1 MDLAEALAQHKA
13 SNYLVAEQA
22 YIKLLS
28 NDASN
33 ADIHHLLA
41 ILYGQQNQLE
51 QAEQHITKALEL
63 NPTSPSFYNSC
74 ANIKKYQSDFE
85 NAVKFYQKSLELNP
99 NNPAAHYNLGL
110 INIQLQKSEAAIENL
125 ETAIKQKHDYDDAY
139 ITLTQHLF
147 EAGKIDKAIKLLD
160 KSKKHNFNNAK
171 FIKLNA
177 LKYQHQGKIE
187 NAIAELEKYIAINPN
202 DYSGYH
208 YLAAAELSQGKIQE
222 ATSNYL
228 RALDLK
234 EDHHKSHHNIAVI
247 YLTQNKLD
255 LALKHWLR
263 AISYEMNID
272 YLYNTAVVYNYK
284 GQYSN
289 ALTYFEKCLEY
300 DARHYNS
307 IANIAVIY
315 LKKNMPVEAKFYFRK
330 ALEIKPDDEQN
341 LYMLSALDNNQESF
355 TAAPKSYVTD
365 LFDQYANTFDEHLT
379 KVLQYDAP
387 NVIYNLLCKYN
398 NFENS
403 KDLTICDIGCGT
415 GFMGKK
421 LYEHAKEL
429 EGVDLA
435 SKMLEKA
442 KDKNI
447 YTKLEQSDICEY
459 LMNNIAK
466 YDYITAADVIPYFGD
481 LKDIFNAAHT
491 ALKTNSYFV
500 FSVEKSD
507 DIDYQ
512 LQPNGRFNHKD
523 TYVTALAAI
532 SGFEII
538 ANEEHSTRKEGTT
551 AINCNI
557 FLFKKIT

>member
-13 SNYLVAEQA
+13 SNYFVAEQA
-22 YIKLLS
+22 YLKLLADDTS
-28 NDASN
+28 NS
-33 ADIHHLLA
+33 DIHHLLA
-41 ILYGQQNQLE
+41 ILYGQQNKLE
-51 QAEQHITKALEL
+51 QAEHHISKALEL
-63 NPTSPSFYNSC
+63 SPSSPSFYNSY
-74 ANIKKYQSDFE
+74 ANIKKYQTDFE
-85 NAVKFYQKSLELNP
+85 NAVKFYLKSLELNP

-110 INIQLQKSEAAIENL
+110 INIQLQKSEAAIKNL
-125 ETAIKQKHDYDDAY
+125 ETAISQKHDYDDAY
-139 ITLTQHLF
+139 ITLIQHLF
-147 EAGKIDKAIKLLD
+147 EMGDIDKAIKLLD
-160 KSKKHNFNNAK
+160 KTKKQNFNNTK

-177 LKYQHQGKIE
+177 LKHQHQGKIE
-187 NAIAELEKYIAINPN
+187 SAMAELRKYIALNPN
-202 DYSGYH
+202 DHSGYH
-208 YLAAAELSQGKIQE
+208 YLAAAELNQGNIQE

-228 RALDLK
+228 RAIDLK

-263 AISYEMNID
+263 AISHEMNID

-300 DARHYNS
+300 DAKHYNS

-341 LYMLSALDNNQESF
+341 LYMLSALDNNQKSF

-387 NVIYNLLCKYN
+387 NVIYSLLCKYN

-403 KDLTICDIGCGT
+403 KDLVICDIGCGT

-421 LYEHAKEL
+421 LYEHAKVL
-429 EGVDLA
+429 EGIDLA
-435 SKMLEKA
+435 SKMLDKA

-466 YDYITAADVIPYFGD
+466 YDYVTAADVIPYFGD
-481 LKDIFNAAHT
+481 LTAILKAAHN
-491 ALKTNSYFV
+491 ALKENSYFV

-507 DIDYQ
+507 DINYQ

-523 TYVTALAAI
+523 TYVSELGETLGFKLIAI
-532 SGFEII
+532 
-538 ANEEHSTRKEGTT
+538 EEHSTRKEGTI